1 MKVTCNACA
10 ATFEIAPPPW
20 VLAAGRPF
28 RMDCARCGSHQ
39 EVFPTGISVV
49 EDGGYDLPSAVQE
62 SPRPSSSTPAPDPSP
77 APEAEPLVMPS
88 ASAGQP
94 RHAMDDGP
102 GASEEPASAGAGP
115 GLPEVVAAT
124 RAYRDVLT
132 DPGRPRPPSAPTPS
146 LLLRQEGALYHVP
159 DLATLQRWIVEKR
172 VGADDEVSVGSDGA
186 FVLAGQEP
194 TLAVFFE
201 TVSRL
206 DVFETQRVDALT
218 SGQRSSPSMPAL
230 SAISMVPSAL
240 ADDPT
245 QEMPHEPTEE
255 APEPPEEPHASGRG
269 AGAWR
274 ASSTEDEEEE
284 DTEESSTSK
293 RYVAVVTGG
302 HRAIPAVAPESVLA
316 SRSSWVNG
324 RVFALAATIAL
335 LGFCA
340 GVTTTPVQRDRW
352 LGGGSQAASSAVAVS
367 EKNAAPAEAQRPVP
381 SGPTDAAEAAPG
393 SPAAAPDAPTG
404 GAPVVVTPN
413 LGGSSVPNPAPGPDA
428 TTRAVPVPSATAS
441 TTTQVAVPTRSDPPA
456 RVVAVPA
463 PVARPSGSATT
474 RSTPPSPA
482 APPPMAHV
490 GPPAP
495 SPNPVPSPTTVVP
508 TTVAPAAS
516 SPAPGSAPGSAP
528 TSGGPRIDQLDHDAL
543 IEAGWKA
550 VEAKDFTTGVLAF
563 ERATALRPDSYEA
576 RYGYGYGLL
585 KKGRTSEAKP
595 HLCYALSTSS
605 RAGDRQEI
613 EGILRA
619 SGLTCQ

>member
-49 EDGGYDLPSAVQE
+49 DDGGYDLPSAAQE
-62 SPRPSSSTPAPDPSP
+62 APRAAAPTEPSP
-77 APEAEPLVMPS
+77 VTEPVAEPAAEPLVMPS
-88 ASAGQP
+88 ASAGQA

-102 GASEEPASAGAGP
+102 GTSEEPTSRSAGP
-115 GLPEVVAAT
+115 GLPEVVATT

-132 DPGRPRPPSAPTPS
+132 DPGRPRPASAPTPS

-172 VGADDEVSVGSDGA
+172 VGADDEVSVGADGA
-186 FVLAGQEP
+186 FVLAGEEP
-194 TLAVFFE
+194 TLSVFFE

-218 SGQRSSPSMPAL
+218 SGQRSSPSLPAL
-230 SAISMVPSAL
+230 SAIPMVPSAL

-255 APEPPEEPHASGRG
+255 APEPPEEPLPPSRG

-274 ASSTEDEEEE
+274 AASTDDDEEE

-302 HRAIPAVAPESVLA
+302 HRAIPASAPDSVLA
-316 SRSSWVNG
+316 PRSSSVKLRVGALFLLIFVLGLYAGYNTTAAQRNRWVG
-324 RVFALAATIAL
+324 W
-335 LGFCA
+335 GS
-340 GVTTTPVQRDRW
+340 TPS
-352 LGGGSQAASSAVAVS
+352 GSSAVAVS
-367 EKNAAPAEAQRPVP
+367 EKNAAPNEAQRPQP
-381 SGPTDAAEAAPG
+381 TTPTDAAAVIAARPEPVAPAEA
-393 SPAAAPDAPTG
+393 PAA
-404 GAPVVVTPN
+404 GATEVVTQD
-413 LGGSSVPNPAPGPDA
+413 LGASTVPNPAPAPDA
-428 TTRAVPVPSATAS
+428 TSRAVPVPSVTAS

-463 PVARPSGSATT
+463 PVARPSGFAST
-474 RSTPPSPA
+474 RSTPPSSV

-490 GPPAP
+490 GPPTA
-495 SPNPVPSPTTVVP
+495 SP
-508 TTVAPAAS
+508 
-516 SPAPGSAPGSAP
+516 SPAPSSTTSASATP
-528 TSGGPRIDQLDHDAL
+528 PAAASAAPASGGPRIDQLDHDAL

-563 ERATALRPDSYEA
+563 ERATSLRPDSYEA

-605 RAGDRQEI
+605 RTGDRQEI